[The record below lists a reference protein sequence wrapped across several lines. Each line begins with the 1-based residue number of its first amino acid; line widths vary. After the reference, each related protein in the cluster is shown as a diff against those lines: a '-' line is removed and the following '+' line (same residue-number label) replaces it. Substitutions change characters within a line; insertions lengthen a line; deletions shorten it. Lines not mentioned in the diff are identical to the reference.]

1 MTVSCSALGLALT
14 AGILSQGLLP
24 GVSQAPPRSAL
35 VVGQV
40 IDAGTGT
47 PVAGALVEVRMQ
59 ASLAVPVNPFT
70 GRPAPPQLTQTPR
83 VLTGSDGRFVFR
95 RLPKGNFMLTAMK
108 PGYLNGAYGRRRPG
122 GDSQTLVLVD
132 GQKIGGLRIYL
143 WRHSAISG
151 VVVDEAGEPVV
162 GIQMRAFL
170 RTTVAGQR
178 RFSSAGTIGWTDDR
192 GVYRIHGLLPGDY
205 LVASVSTKVSV
216 AASTAEDV
224 RRSGAT
230 PSSIEEIGAATVAG
244 RGSSIQVGDAL
255 LTLAGTAIG
264 PAPSNDGHAFVYPTT
279 FHPNTTN
286 PLRST
291 IVSVASGEERSGIDL
306 QLVPVATRR
315 VSGVIVSNDGQP
327 GGFPVRLMA
336 EDAAD
341 TPLEQEVATTV
352 TDRAGAFVFPAVPV
366 GLYSIRVVKGGRLV
380 NGLAGTSTIIQT
392 GGGTIS
398 SADLMS
404 ANLYM
409 DSFSVRWASFPV
421 AVGRDDISN
430 LSITLRPGLGLTG
443 RAEFAGSREG
453 PRARLTQVPVM
464 IDSTAE
470 TSRIAAV
477 TGRFDGYGQFSAFGF
492 PGGRYVIRVGPAPQ
506 GWFLQSITYNGRDVS
521 DTPFNLET
529 TDATGLTF
537 TFTDRPTEVIGTV
550 RNSAGTSDPGA
561 AVFVFPSDSQ
571 TWSSM
576 WLNSR
581 RFRSVRVEP
590 TGVFKISPLPA
601 GSYFI
606 VAISDDF
613 SGDWQDPSF
622 LDALS
627 RGATQLT
634 IAEGESKTLDLRI
647 RELR

>member
-1 MTVSCSALGLALT
+1 MTVLCSALWLALT
-14 AGILSQGLLP
+14 AGMLAQGPLP
-24 GVSQAPPRSAL
+24 GLPQVAPRSAL

-47 PVAGALVEVRMQ
+47 PVSGALVEVRMQ
-59 ASLAVPVNPFT
+59 APLTLPPNPFT
-70 GRPAPPQLTQTPR
+70 RPAAPSQLTHTPR

-95 RLPKGNFMLTAMK
+95 RLPKGNFILTAMK

-122 GDSQTLVLVD
+122 GDSQALVLVD
-132 GQKIGGLRIYL
+132 GQKIGGLRVYL

-151 VVVDEAGEPVV
+151 VVVDEAGDAVV

-170 RTTVAGQR
+170 RTIVAGQR
-178 RFSSAGTIGWTDDR
+178 RFTTAGTIGWTDDR

-205 LVASVSTKVSV
+205 LVASGGTKVSV

-224 RRSGAT
+224 RRSGAM
-230 PSSIEEIGAATVAG
+230 PSSIAEIGAATAAG

-255 LTLAGTAIG
+255 LTLTGSAIG
-264 PAPSNDGHAFVYPTT
+264 PAPSNDGHAFVYATT

-286 PLRST
+286 PVRST
-291 IVSVASGEERSGIDL
+291 IVSVASGEERGGIDF

-327 GGFPVRLMA
+327 GGIPVRLLA

-341 TPLEQEVATTV
+341 TPLEQEVAATV

-366 GLYSIRVVKGGRLV
+366 GLYSLRVVKGGRPV
-380 NGLAGTSTIIQT
+380 NGLAGTSTIVQT
-392 GGGTIS
+392 GGGTIA
-398 SADLMS
+398 SADLVS
-404 ANLYM
+404 ANLYL
-409 DSFSVRWASFPV
+409 DAFSVRWASVPI

-430 LSITLRPGLGLTG
+430 LSISLRPGLGLTG
-443 RAEFAGSREG
+443 RAEFAGTREG
-453 PRARLTQVPVM
+453 PSARLAQVPVM
-464 IDSTAE
+464 IDSTGE

-492 PGGRYVIRVGPAPQ
+492 PAGRYVIHVGPAPP

-521 DTPFNLET
+521 DAPFSLDAA
-529 TDATGLTF
+529 DATGITF
-537 TFTDRPTEVIGTV
+537 TFTDRPSEVIGTV

-561 AVFVFPSDSQ
+561 TVIVFPADSQ

-581 RFRSVRVEP
+581 RFRSMRVEP

-601 GSYFI
+601 GSYYI
-606 VAISDDF
+606 VAIPDEV

-634 IAEGESKTLDLRI
+634 IGEGESKTLDLRL